1 MCDEN
6 IVGWCGA
13 QKDEVGGCEAMELST
28 GLCGRVVSTTT
39 HLVGVWTEEAG
50 DQTPASGGKGAQ
62 SAQYTLP
69 IGLLWDRAHGIV
81 APTGLPFAQ

>member
-50 DQTPASGGKGAQ
+50 VQTPASGGKGAQ
-62 SAQYTLP
+62 SVQYTLT